1 MSELAKLFPAAY
13 TKRVPRGARPQHF
26 KPGQVVNPD
35 GRPPGVGWLSTRH
48 RMILTLELRGKDKT
62 EIAQILGTSLGT
74 VYKATSTPRYI
85 EARDKFLVEM
95 DQEFINMKPEA
106 MAALRR
112 GLTSGDTNTAL
123 HASETWMKAAGFMQY
138 GRGAGQQGVTA
149 EDVAAQLLQVNIN
162 INTNPGD
169 KDG

>member
-13 TKRVPRGARPQHF
+13 QPHVASKVGNASPSDPHLARKSFRGPHT
-26 KPGQVVNPD
+26 P
-35 GRPPGVGWLSTRH
+35 LSTRH
-48 RMILTLELRGKDKT
+48 RMILTLELRGMDKT
-62 EIAQILGTSLGT
+62 EIAKILNMNPQSVVSACRTE
-74 VYKATSTPRYI
+74 KYI
-85 EARDKFLVEM
+85 AARDALLAEM
-95 DQEFINMKPEA
+95 DQEFINMKPDA

-112 GLTSGDTNTAL
+112 GLNATETAVAL

-138 GRGAGQQGVTA
+138 GKDAGHRGVTA

-162 INTNPGD
+162 INTGG